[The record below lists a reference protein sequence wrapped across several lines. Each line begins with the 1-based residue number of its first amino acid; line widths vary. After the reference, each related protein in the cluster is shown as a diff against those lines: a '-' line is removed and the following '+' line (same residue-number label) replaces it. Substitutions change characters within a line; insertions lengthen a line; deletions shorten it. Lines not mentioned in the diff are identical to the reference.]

1 MRRPS
6 TVELMLLA
14 TILLWSLNLSV
25 TKYILDN
32 GLEPL
37 SYATVRYALAAAI
50 FVALTLIVERTLRVE
65 RRHLPLL
72 VLAAVTLCLNQ
83 LAFVFALDVTT
94 GKRTLVREIGPRDT
108 VGVNAVADARLTPD
122 AKSYAYVYVRS
133 LYSLY
138 QVTGL
143 K

>member
-1 MRRPS
+1 
-6 TVELMLLA
+6 
-14 TILLWSLNLSV
+14 
-25 TKYILDN
+25 
-32 GLEPL
+32 
-37 SYATVRYALAAAI
+37 
-50 FVALTLIVERTLRVE
+50 
-65 RRHLPLL
+65 
-72 VLAAVTLCLNQ
+72 
-83 LAFVFALDVTT
+83 
-94 GKRTLVREIGPRDT
+94 VREIGPRDT